1 MSAKSPVSPPISL
14 AFGAVMLLAAFFF
27 GEKQIALLQDG
38 KHVAGTVARIHWQE
52 ENVEGRPCCKY
63 YPVIDF
69 TDSTGAKFT
78 FTADRGSAN
87 PDKFKQGDSMP
98 VVYLQANPDLTAQ
111 VDTGYDALFV
121 PGIFAVFGLLFLL
134 GGLPGQQNETL

>member
-1 MSAKSPVSPPISL
+1 MFANSPISPPVSL

-27 GEKQIALLQDG
+27 GEKQITLLQDG
-38 KHVAGTVARIHWQE
+38 KHIAGTVTRIHWQE

-63 YPVIDF
+63 YPVIAF

-78 FTADRGSAN
+78 FTAATGSAQ
-87 PDKFKQGDSMP
+87 PDKFKAGDSMP
-98 VVYLQANPDLTAQ
+98 VVYLQSDPDLTAQ
-111 VDTGYDALFV
+111 IDTGYDALYV

-134 GGLPGQQNETL
+134 GGMPRQQGETL

>member
-1 MSAKSPVSPPISL
+1 MSAKSPVSPPVSL

-111 VDTGYDALFV
+111 VDTGYDALYV

>member
-1 MSAKSPVSPPISL
+1 MSGKSPVSPPVSL
-14 AFGAVMLLAAFFF
+14 AFGAVLLFAAFFF
-27 GEKQIALLQDG
+27 GEKQISLLQDG
-38 KHVAGTVARIHWQE
+38 KHIAGTVARIHWQE
-52 ENVEGRPCCKY
+52 ENVDGRPCCKY

-87 PDKFKQGDSMP
+87 PDKFKRGDSIP
-98 VVYLQANPDLTAQ
+98 VVYLQADPDLTAQ
-111 VDTGYDALFV
+111 IDTGYDALYV

-134 GGLPGQQNETL
+134 GGLPKQQSEAL

>member
-87 PDKFKQGDSMP
+87 PDKFKPGDSMP

>member
-1 MSAKSPVSPPISL
+1 MSAKSPVSPPVSL

-63 YPVIDF
+63 YPVLDF